1 VTAAAVDM
9 GSPMKIPRDL
19 PSLQREL
26 TSLSNNVSNNVP
38 PVTKQMSSKNLE
50 PDETWS
56 PLRIAILR
64 KLRSPFFDVG
74 IGVVILVN
82 VILVIM
88 ETDAAAQGDT
98 PQWMET
104 FNYTLLSIYTVEL
117 ALGIFVYRG
126 SFLRS
131 AWNIMDLCIVGMDL
145 VFLLVGFLLGD
156 MPSFSILRMVRLAR
170 LTRSYKVLILF
181 PELYLMIKGL
191 AGALKVIFWGTV
203 LSALVLTFWSIL
215 AVHLIHPV
223 NQSLTETG
231 YWEDCERCPRA
242 FSSVMQSNLTFM
254 QQVVAGDAWGELT
267 IPIIEYAP
275 TTVIFFL
282 AVFLSKSMLILN
294 LILGMIL
301 DAAQEAR
308 KGSHKEQVVEVAKLR
323 AKAHQRLLRVCAE
336 LDVEQT
342 GQLSLHVLL
351 NGYEVH
357 PEFSCCLQAMDIQKS
372 DIEPV
377 FSILDEN
384 HSGQVDYTQFAEQVH
399 KMKSSSSHTLLV
411 FIKHYVMQIRA
422 KLAEQLETVERQ
434 LFDTISSKT
443 VTVEVPCKSSDIS
456 LMISADE
463 SSDVAASRERVKQ
476 RPEEAILDA
485 LMPELALLRQ
495 VKDELVTSIRDLSL
509 KSENQIKLSAS
520 LSESLSVLSG
530 MTARGDALLSAPGRQ
545 RNAGHQALPPPK
557 QEQQPFQK
565 GAKEAPQPLPGASS
579 AAARAWR
586 PLQMCSPELGNLQEA
601 VVSSTDGRGEMPP
614 KVMAMPPSFY
624 AQIEQMSADN
634 HAAVSSFGPTAA
646 PLKTAYQAGGGVSK
660 WSRDVQDGQ
669 TAMCQTAML
678 QRVPRPLLDRQAKH
692 SLSSV
697 HGKPAAGAAGA
708 AAVAPQRPA
717 DVPKRWVQE

>member
-1 VTAAAVDM
+1 
-9 GSPMKIPRDL
+9 MKMPRDL

-38 PVTKQMSSKNLE
+38 PVTMQMSSKNLE

-64 KLRSPFFDVG
+64 QLRSPLFEVG

-131 AWNIMDLCIVGMDL
+131 LWNIMDLCIVGMDL

-231 YWEDCERCPRA
+231 YWKDCERCPRA

-267 IPIIEYAP
+267 IPIIEYSP
-275 TTVIFFL
+275 TTVVFFL

-342 GQLSLHVLL
+342 GCLSLHVLL
-351 NGYEVH
+351 HGYEAH
-357 PEFSCCLQAMDIQKS
+357 PEFSSCLQAMDIQKS

-377 FSILDEN
+377 FSILDEGQ
-384 HSGQVDYTQFAEQVH
+384 SGQVSYTQFAEQVH

-443 VTVEVPCKSSDIS
+443 VTVEVPCKTSDIS

-463 SSDVAASRERVKQ
+463 SSDGACRERVKQ

-509 KSENQIKLSAS
+509 KSENQVKLSAS

-565 GAKEAPQPLPGASS
+565 GPKEAPQHLPGAS
-579 AAARAWR
+579 AARAW
-586 PLQMCSPELGNLQEA
+586 PLQLCSPELGNLQEA
-601 VVSSTDGRGEMPP
+601 VVSSASTEHMPP

-624 AQIEQMSADN
+624 AQIEQMSTSGQ
-634 HAAVSSFGPTAA
+634 HAAVSSYGPTAA

-669 TAMCQTAML
+669 TAIL
-678 QRVPRPLLDRQAKH
+678 RVPRPLLDRQAKH

-697 HGKPAAGAAGA
+697 HGKAAAAATGAGSAAG
-708 AAVAPQRPA
+708 APQRPA